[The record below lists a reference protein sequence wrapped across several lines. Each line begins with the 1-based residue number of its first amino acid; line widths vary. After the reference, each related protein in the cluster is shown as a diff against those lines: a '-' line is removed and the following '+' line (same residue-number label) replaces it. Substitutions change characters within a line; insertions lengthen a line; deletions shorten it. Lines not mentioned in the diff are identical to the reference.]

1 MSLKNIDVIAIACKF
16 VRSKTITAKTNTSM
30 LQSNKKDFTGQKI
43 AIGIDVHL
51 RTWSVTVLTASGLIR
66 THSQKAS
73 AKELFE
79 HLKSIIL
86 TAHIMPLT
94 KQAFQAFLL
103 IMP

>member
-1 MSLKNIDVIAIACKF
+1 
-16 VRSKTITAKTNTSM
+16 M

-79 HLKSIIL
+79 HLNIKVFYHAIS
-86 TAHIMPLT
+86 P
-94 KQAFQAFLL
+94 FL
-103 IMP
+103 